1 MTVRPTA
8 VARPRF
14 STFLR
19 SSRSSSSLRRNSY
32 SCSWKSSMTPP
43 GVESSILGRCRVS
56 CNRVKSAMQGGD
68 RDFTKWQPWCTTG
81 EWLRCAL
88 HAHTT
93 ESDGELAPDLLAAHS
108 SAGPVLHDVTREG
121 EHVEVRCSPC
131 RSIVLV
137 AGKSIGAAV
146 NAGRLGYVHRG

>member
-1 MTVRPTA
+1 
-8 VARPRF
+8 
-14 STFLR
+14 
-19 SSRSSSSLRRNSY
+19 
-32 SCSWKSSMTPP
+32 
-43 GVESSILGRCRVS
+43 
-56 CNRVKSAMQGGD
+56 MQGGD
-68 RDFTKWQPWCTTG
+68 RDFTGWQPWCTGG

-88 HAHTT
+88 HAHTA

-146 NAGRLGYVHRG
+146 NAGRLGYVHRGRVVASDGGGLVTGARLEIPPSARHVRVEVTDGAGRKAWSNPFPV